1 MSKIILKL
9 VNIIKKTKNYA
20 DNKKL
25 IFTHMQPCVARK
37 KQKRIPGSNSDYKKQ
52 LRFIIKKQISVNI
65 CVFFY
70 GVISLFIIIW
80 GYKN

>member
-1 MSKIILKL
+1 
-9 VNIIKKTKNYA
+9 
-20 DNKKL
+20 
-25 IFTHMQPCVARK
+25 MQPCVARK

-52 LRFIIKKQISVNI
+52 LRFIIKKKQISVNI